1 MKIVRATQLAAQA
14 GDPSK
19 WSGPVWRADI
29 LTTSTGGLRG
39 NGFTYAPG
47 QRSNWHVHE
56 GEQAL
61 IVLSGRG
68 LIMWEGLEAAEVV
81 GPGDWVHVTPGVAHW
96 HGAVPDDTFVHLAVT
111 ATGGTVWHG
120 PVDAAA
126 YAAALPSDG

>member
-81 GPGDWVHVTPGVAHW
+81 GPGDWVHVTPRGHRHRR
-96 HGAVPDDTFVHLAVT
+96 HGLARPGRRRRVRCG
-111 ATGGTVWHG
+111 A
-120 PVDAAA
+120 PE
-126 YAAALPSDG
+126 